1 MSLPK
6 SQPVPTFAEHAG
18 ALGAALVDVAEN
30 SFFGFTVPLDDAAFA
45 DLVRNPPVFDP
56 EAPPLREPWV
66 VTDVHF
72 AGAFSGCVQVA
83 MNEALA
89 RQLLQAFL
97 GLGPEDP
104 IEEPQL
110 FDSTGEFANQV
121 CGTWLTRACE
131 DRRFDLQPPAVTRQ
145 ALDWLPIDDALPAG
159 DHAGEVLMSMNDLP
173 LRLRVQFVAEPA

>member
-6 SQPVPTFAEHAG
+6 SRPVPTFAEHDE
-18 ALGAALVDVAEN
+18 ALRAALVDVAEN
-30 SFFGFTVPLDDAAFA
+30 SFFGFTVPLDDASFA
-45 DLVRNPPVFDP
+45 DIVRNPPVFDP
-56 EAPPLREPWV
+56 DLPPAREPWLTTEV
-66 VTDVHF
+66 QFHGAF
-72 AGAFSGCVQVA
+72 AGAVELA

-97 GLGPEDP
+97 GLGPEDV

-131 DRRFDLQPPAVTRQ
+131 DRRFDLQPPAVVRQ
-145 ALDWLPIDDALPAG
+145 ALDWLPLDPPPDGPQAG
-159 DHAGEVLMSMNDLP
+159 QILMSMNDFP
-173 LRLRVQFVAEPA
+173 LRVRVRFASEPA

>member
-1 MSLPK
+1 MSLLR

-18 ALGAALVDVAEN
+18 ALSAALVDVAEN
-30 SFFGFTVPLDDAAFA
+30 SFFGFTVPLDEPSFA

-56 EAPPLREPWV
+56 DAPPVREPWV

-72 AGAFSGCVQVA
+72 AGAFAGCVQIA
-83 MNEALA
+83 MSEALA

-131 DRRFDLQPPAVTRQ
+131 DRRFDLQPPAVTRKDV
-145 ALDWLPIDDALPAG
+145 DWLPVDEPLAASE
-159 DHAGEVLMSMNDLP
+159 HAGEVLMSMNDLP
-173 LRLRVQFVAEPA
+173 LRLRVQFVAERA